1 MSASVATPTATAD
14 HLAAVVPQTPARRF
28 TTLLSRL
35 LLYITLIVFAIVFIG
50 PFAWLISN
58 SLKDAAHVFDATW
71 IPQPV
76 YWDNYVKMF
85 QAAPLLMGL
94 RNSVIVAV
102 LAVSSVVVSSSMVA
116 YGLARLRF
124 PGSNIVFIGVLA
136 TMMLPGAV
144 TMVPVYLIYKQ
155 LHMVN
160 TFQPLWVSNLFGSP
174 FYIFLLRQFFLTIP
188 QEIVEAARVDGA
200 NFYRIFLSIM
210 LPLVRPAMV
219 AVAIFE
225 FQASWNNFM
234 GPLIYLQDP
243 NLRTLPLLLQIF
255 VGSLGQGGQM
265 LWNLLFAVSV
275 MITIPM
281 IVIFFMAQK
290 YFIQGIATTGLK
302 G

>member
-1 MSASVATPTATAD
+1 MSASVATPPVAAD
-14 HLAAVVPQTPARRF
+14 QLAAVVPKTPARKL
-28 TTLLSRL
+28 TATLGRL
-35 LLYITLIVFAIVFIG
+35 LLYVTLIVFAVVFIG

-76 YWDNYVKMF
+76 HWDNYVKMF
-85 QAAPLLMGL
+85 QAAPLLLGL

-124 PGSNIVFIGVLA
+124 PGSNVVFIAVLA

-160 TFQPLWVSNLFGSP
+160 TFQPLWVGNLFGSP

-210 LPLVRPAMV
+210 LPLVRPAMI